1 MEKISIIIRNKNE
14 AEYIGFAIQSCLD
27 FFEKP
32 QIIIMDN
39 HSVDDSLE
47 IVNLFSDRT
56 EIIIETI
63 KDYTPGRAI
72 NRALNQCTNDLIL
85 VLSAHCQIT
94 KINIDY
100 VKDSLKKYKAVF
112 GKQIP
117 IYRGK
122 KISARYIWSH
132 FTDNE
137 QINMFSD
144 IEKRYFFHNAFAFY
158 QKKFLLDNPMPEE
171 IPGKEDR
178 FWAKAIVDLGY
189 DYLYNPLMQV
199 KHFYTS
205 NGATWKGIG

>member
-137 QINMFSD
+137 QINMFSE
-144 IEKRYFFHNAFAFY
+144 IEKRHFFHNAFAFY
-158 QKKFLLDNPMPEE
+158 QKEFLLENPMPEE
-171 IPGKEDR
+171 VPGKEDR
-178 FWAKAIVDLGY
+178 YWAKDIVNLGHE
-189 DYLYNPLMQV
+189 YLYDPLIQV
-199 KHFYTS
+199 NHYYTN